1 MSAFLKGV
9 SLALMLVF
17 STAASAEVPVN
28 INEADAETLSSQL
41 TGVGQSRAMAIIEH
55 REAHGPFRTVDELT
69 AVSGIGDSTLDANR
83 DRLVVE

>member
-1 MSAFLKGV
+1 MNAFLKGAA
-9 SLALMLVF
+9 LALAVLF
-17 STAASAEVPVN
+17 STAAFAEMKVN

-55 REAHGPFRTVDELT
+55 RETHGAFKTVDELT

-83 DRLVVE
+83 DRLAVD